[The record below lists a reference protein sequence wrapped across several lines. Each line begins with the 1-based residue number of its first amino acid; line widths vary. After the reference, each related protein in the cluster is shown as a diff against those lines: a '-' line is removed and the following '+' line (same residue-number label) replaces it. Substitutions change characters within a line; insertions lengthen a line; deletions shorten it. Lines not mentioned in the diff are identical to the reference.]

1 MTPKAASVPLRAE
14 HRAGSQGLVREP
26 AIEVTKGPSSSTAA
40 PCRAGL
46 SLLGPSPAVSV
57 VDVSISSLQTGKR
70 QSQANA

>member
-1 MTPKAASVPLRAE
+1 MTPKAASVPLQAE

-57 VDVSISSLQTGKR
+57 DVSISSLQTGKR

>member
-1 MTPKAASVPLRAE
+1 MTPEAASVPLRAE

-26 AIEVTKGPSSSTAA
+26 AIEVTKGLSSSTAA

-57 VDVSISSLQTGKR
+57 DVSISSLQTGKR